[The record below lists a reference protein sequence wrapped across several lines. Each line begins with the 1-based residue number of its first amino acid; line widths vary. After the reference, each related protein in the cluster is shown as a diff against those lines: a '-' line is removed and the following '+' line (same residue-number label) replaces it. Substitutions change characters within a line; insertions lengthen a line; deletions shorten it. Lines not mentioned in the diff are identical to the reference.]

1 MNPIIGTLVN
11 GEINNKTKKNQN
23 RVNFCSSFSFYVWLI
38 GKTIIS
44 FENSVSQKKIW
55 ASKEKNV
62 PQTQRQIFLLFPI
75 FKKSARVGVIQL
87 TLSMD
92 IIQYLAYK
100 KATKSGVTQIA
111 QYPKI
116 TAINENESSQT
127 YLMSKED

>member
-1 MNPIIGTLVN
+1 MNSIIGTLVN

-62 PQTQRQIFLLFPI
+62 PQIQRQIFLLFPV
-75 FKKSARVGVIQL
+75 FKKSPVGRVL
-87 TLSMD
+87 
-92 IIQYLAYK
+92 
-100 KATKSGVTQIA
+100 
-111 QYPKI
+111 
-116 TAINENESSQT
+116 
-127 YLMSKED
+127 